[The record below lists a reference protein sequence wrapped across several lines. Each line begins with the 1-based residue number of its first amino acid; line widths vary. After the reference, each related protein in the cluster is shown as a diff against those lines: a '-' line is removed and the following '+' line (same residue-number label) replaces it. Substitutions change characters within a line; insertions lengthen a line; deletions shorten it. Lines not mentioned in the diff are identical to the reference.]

1 MPVKHIW
8 CEVCESPKG
17 PLFAVKNPDG
27 KKHYICKNC
36 ISILKLKN
44 KGASNG
50 KRAAAES

>member
-27 KKHYICKNC
+27 KKHYICLNC
-36 ISILKLKN
+36 ARRLKEKE
-44 KGASNG
+44 ARDG
-50 KRAAAES
+50 KRAAEES